1 MPSLAARWEAR
12 LEREG
17 LAAEP
22 KTLSLCWSGRGG
34 SLASLDKR
42 TGRCG
47 RGGGMVGAGMRK
59 TMHDYLATDHS
70 RVVYSIPHG
79 KLAAAVWRFPFKARR
94 RAYRDRLL
102 AIGVGCTCSVE
113 YVEAVAYL
121 RERAERKIVR
131 LLAKGATSR
140 QAAKRARVSL
150 TVVVALRRAVMQWED
165 PDDEH

>member
-34 SLASLDKR
+34 SVASLDKR
-42 TGRCG
+42 MRFHSQQ
-47 RGGGMVGAGMRK
+47 AGLHR
-59 TMHDYLATDHS
+59 TLHDVLANDHS

-94 RAYRDRLL
+94 KAYRDRLL

-113 YVEAVAYL
+113 YVETVAYL
-121 RERAERKIVR
+121 RERAERTIVR
-131 LLAKGATSR
+131 MLAKGATSR